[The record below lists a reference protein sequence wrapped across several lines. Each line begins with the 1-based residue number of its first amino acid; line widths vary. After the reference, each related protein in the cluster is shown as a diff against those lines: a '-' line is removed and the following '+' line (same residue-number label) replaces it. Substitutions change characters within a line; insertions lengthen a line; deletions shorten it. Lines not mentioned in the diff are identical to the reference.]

1 MNTTLR
7 RLSSVIMVMFLALM
21 VSTTVVQ
28 FVQADSLNN
37 DGRNVRAIYREF
49 NNARGPI
56 VVDGQPIAESVP
68 VDTPF
73 GYQRVFSGGD
83 QQRAEMYAPVTGFF
97 SIVNGSSGIESQM
110 NEFLNGQA
118 SALWVDRLRNLLTG
132 QKNQGSSVE
141 LTVRDAVQQA
151 AWDALGG
158 QRGAIVAL
166 DPRTGEILAMVS
178 KPSYDPNLLAVH
190 SSSQANRAFQEL
202 ANDSTNNPMRNR
214 AIAALYPPGSTFKMI
229 TAAAALEN
237 GIAADAQIAAPH
249 RYTLPGTRTQVRN
262 FGDRECAP
270 GGTMTMHDAMIISCN
285 TAFLGLAVD
294 VGAEAMHEMAQNFG
308 FGESFRI
315 PMRSS
320 VSSFPEPSDAFTP
333 DRVALAG
340 IGQGDVTS
348 TPLQMAMMAATIAND
363 GVMME
368 PHLVDTIRDSEL
380 EVVRQTE
387 PNELRRVVSEST
399 ATALRAMMVD
409 AVESPQATGALARIP
424 GIQVA
429 GKTGTAQT
437 AAGVAPHAW
446 FAAFAP
452 ADDPQIAVAVIV
464 ENGGNDAA
472 GATGGRVAAPMA
484 RAVIQAALGL

>member
-21 VSTTVVQ
+21 VSTTAVQ
-28 FVQADSLNN
+28 FFQADSLNN

-56 VVDGQPIAESVP
+56 VVDGQTIAESIP
-68 VDTPF
+68 VDSPF

-83 QQRAEMYAPVTGFF
+83 ETRAMMFAPVTGFF
-97 SIVNGSSGIESQM
+97 SIVNGSSAVESHL

-118 SALWVDRLRNLLTG
+118 SALWVDRLQNLLTG

-141 LTVRDAVQQA
+141 LTIVERIQRA
-151 AWDALGG
+151 AWEALGG

-178 KPSYDPNLLAVH
+178 TPSYDPNRLAVH
-190 SSSQANRAFQEL
+190 SSSQANAAFQEL
-202 ANDSTNNPMRNR
+202 ANDSQNNPMRNR

-229 TAAAALEN
+229 TAAAAIEN

-249 RYTLPGTRTQVRN
+249 RFILPGTSQAVRN
-262 FGDRECAP
+262 FGDRECSP
-270 GGTMTMHDAMIISCN
+270 SGQMSMHDAMVISCN
-285 TAFLGLAVD
+285 TAFLGLALE
-294 VGAEAMHEMAQNFG
+294 VGQDAMAEMAERFG

-320 VSSFPEPSDAFTP
+320 VSAFPSGDLPPYELPLT
-333 DRVALAG
+333 G
-340 IGQGDVTS
+340 IGQASVTS

-363 GVMME
+363 GVMMQ
-368 PHLVDTIRDSEL
+368 PFLVDTIRDPEL

-387 PNELRRVVSEST
+387 PEVLREVVSPET
-399 ATALRAMMVD
+399 ARALQAMMVD
-409 AVESPQATGALARIP
+409 AVESPQATGVLARVP

-437 AAGVAPHAW
+437 VAGVPPHAW
-446 FAAFAP
+446 FAAYAP
-452 ADDPQIAVAVIV
+452 ADDPQIAIAVIV
-464 ENGGNDAA
+464 ENGGDDAA